1 MTMGVVD
8 VPGGGKAEQ
17 QDGAAKLQGDKLD
30 GLKDKAGDA
39 VDDQQERQGG
49 GPDGSGGQD
58 DGVVGGRQE
67 PSGGGDN

>member
-1 MTMGVVD
+1 MGVGD
-8 VPGGGKAEQ
+8 IPGGGKAEQ

-39 VDDQQERQGG
+39 DDDQQEQGG
-49 GPDGSGGQD
+49 GAGGP
-58 DGVVGGRQE
+58 GGRAGGIVGGRQE